1 MGMGKKNMFQTL
13 VKLHEM
19 SGWKRA
25 SASSEITVQRSSTF
39 LWSLHWDS
47 NGAGF
52 WVKHLDGQ
60 LVPVFRKLQQAS
72 LKIPV
77 FSGSFLIFCRCFSL
91 VLVLSMIFASHNV
104 LFLAPSECLIHS
116 KNKSFLPEW
125 SSFSS
130 RCHCEVIN
138 TKSRPLTEMWGAGW
152 DTGHPY
158 PGWMENQCLS
168 ALRARNIG
176 THSTAWR

>member
-1 MGMGKKNMFQTL
+1 MEEGFSILGNHCAKKQHIPL
-13 VKLHEM
+13 K
-19 SGWKRA
+19 
-25 SASSEITVQRSSTF
+25 SALGLKWCWILGETF
-39 LWSLHWDS
+39 
-47 NGAGF
+47 GC
-52 WVKHLDGQ
+52 Q

-91 VLVLSMIFASHNV
+91 VLVFSMIFASHNV

-138 TKSRPLTEMWGAGW
+138 TKSRPLNEMWGAGW

-158 PGWMENQCLS
+158 PGWMENRCLS

-176 THSTAWR
+176 THSTAWL